1 MDIYY
6 FVSYL
11 ASLKKKNRPV
21 SMWTIQALKVI
32 AFELVVIN
40 FCYFLENSDFSKDTV
55 ITKHIKVSA
64 ELSIQ
69 L

>member
-1 MDIYY
+1 
-6 FVSYL
+6 
-11 ASLKKKNRPV
+11 
-21 SMWTIQALKVI
+21 MWTIQVLKVI

-40 FCYFLENSDFSKDTV
+40 FCYFLENSDFSKHMV

-64 ELSIQ
+64 ELSLQ

>member
-1 MDIYY
+1 
-6 FVSYL
+6 
-11 ASLKKKNRPV
+11 
-21 SMWTIQALKVI
+21 MWTIQALKVI

-40 FCYFLENSDFSKDTV
+40 FCYFLHTV

-64 ELSIQ
+64 ELSLQ